1 MTFGHIRHGPQCW
14 PGGDPPEP
22 SDGAAGQRFRGRG
35 LPGEVAARVREAV
48 ESSACLSLVSAPADH
63 FTVVTTAT
71 VIGTAVTRH
80 WPCGT
85 AGELVTRWKAPR
97 ACPRSGTTPPE
108 CRQGRSRRR
117 S

>member
-1 MTFGHIRHGPQCW
+1 MTLGHLRRGPRCW

-22 SDGAAGQRFRGRG
+22 PDGAGGQRFPGAS
-35 LPGEVAARVREAV
+35 LPGELGTRVREAV

-63 FTVVTTAT
+63 STVVTTAT

-85 AGELVTRWKAPR
+85 AGELVTRWRAP
-97 ACPRSGTTPPE
+97 GVPPL
-108 CRQGRSRRR
+108 RDNF
-117 S
+117 